1 MTLMKV
7 LACLLTCFQTDRN
20 HSIKGFGKLSKCKV
34 IVIKV
39 QEMWKL
45 KTATV
50 SWLEFLKRSRKELT
64 STLAKSQVRYP

>member
-34 IVIKV
+34 LVIKV

-45 KTATV
+45 KTTTV
-50 SWLEFLKRSRKELT
+50 TWLEFLKRSRKELT
-64 STLAKSQVRYP
+64 STFAKSQVRYP